1 MKFISIIKA
10 ASNDEKNKDYTKA
23 YNLYIKAENLTS
35 NNIVKI
41 KLIAKRA
48 WCLEQVG
55 NHASAETLISEL
67 ITKYPSFSDSFLN
80 SALYYI
86 KIKKYKQA
94 KTILKEGLK
103 FFPNST
109 DLYITLAYILKESE
123 RWNESIEILKQALLR
138 ETLTKAKN
146 GIGKQDIW
154 NELGH
159 LYFDRG
165 NYNSCIAC
173 LKKAILIDGDIM
185 SCYSTIAKSYLF
197 LEDPQNSIKYLDM
210 QFSKFEVLDPE
221 DHIIKAR
228 AYAKL
233 KNEKLAMEELQKAN
247 LINGGVYLRSED
259 LIDFSDLLK
268 NGFLNTLENL
278 QIEE

>member
-1 MKFISIIKA
+1 MNFFRLIKTA
-10 ASNDEKNKDYTKA
+10 NKEEKAKNFTKA
-23 YNLYIKAENLTS
+23 YNLYIKAEFISKND
-35 NNIVKI
+35 IVKI
-41 KLIAKRA
+41 KIIAKRA

-55 NHASAETLISEL
+55 NHPSAESLINDL
-67 ITKYPSFSDSFLN
+67 ILKFPNLSDSYLN
-80 SALYYI
+80 SSLYFI

-94 KTILKEGLK
+94 KNNLKDGLK
-103 FFPNST
+103 YFPDST
-109 DLYITLAYILKESE
+109 DLYITLAYILKETE
-123 RWNESIEILKQALLR
+123 RWNESIEILKKALLR
-138 ETLTKAKN
+138 ENLTKAKN

-165 NYNSCIAC
+165 NFNSCIAC
-173 LKKAILIDGDIM
+173 LKKAILIDGDLM

-197 LEDPQNSIKYLDM
+197 LDDPQNTIKYLNL

-233 KNEKLAMEELQKAN
+233 KHEKLAMDELIKAN
-247 LINGGVYLRSED
+247 LINGGIYLRSED

-268 NGFLNTLENL
+268 SGFLNTLENL

>member
-10 ASNDEKNKDYTKA
+10 AYNDEKNKDFTKA

-55 NHASAETLISEL
+55 NHPSAETLISEL
-67 ITKYPSFSDSFLN
+67 IAKYPSFSDSFLN

-221 DHIIKAR
+221 DHIIMAR

>member
-10 ASNDEKNKDYTKA
+10 ANNDEKNKDYTKA

-67 ITKYPSFSDSFLN
+67 ITKYPRFSDSFLN